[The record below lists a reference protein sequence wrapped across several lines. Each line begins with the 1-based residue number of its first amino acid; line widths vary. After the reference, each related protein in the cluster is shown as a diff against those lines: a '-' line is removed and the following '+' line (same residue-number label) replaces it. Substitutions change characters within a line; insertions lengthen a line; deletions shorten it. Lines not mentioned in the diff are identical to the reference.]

1 MRGGEGLT
9 YAQVQA
15 YVESLTDVERA
26 ELAAEL
32 DAEDADRRAHPL
44 AWAKLWHREE
54 PRTSQ
59 RTAAKVMLGARQLYR
74 FLLGGNRSSKTW
86 LGTCLDVVY
95 ALGSD
100 HPDVIR
106 WARLN
111 EIDLAA
117 TDVRRGGVDVW
128 SVALDFGD
136 SRRYVRP
143 YLASLFP
150 AGTKLRNWNG
160 EGEAEALL
168 PNGRKITCKAV
179 KQGRDG
185 FQGDAV
191 GRVHFDEEPRD
202 PGVVAEAKMR
212 IVDLH
217 GHIAYT
223 MTPLY
228 GWTPLL
234 SEHVRDPDAA
244 DTVVRWLHGTD
255 NPHVPRALL
264 ERILSSFGTHERA
277 ARERGDIVAMEGRI
291 YTDWRRD
298 LHVVPAFAPPDT
310 WPRYAWVD
318 FGTRNPTAIGWVA
331 QDQRDDV
338 LHVYRE
344 SYRNLQT
351 TEWQAQR
358 FKVLSRWE
366 DEDGVK
372 LLHGEKIRA
381 VVADSAAADERDT
394 WARLGIPTVGASKA
408 VREGISAVASR
419 LAPDA
424 NGKPHIVVHDCCPNV
439 IREFEGYVWRSRI
452 GLADQPD
459 EPLKKDDHHMDGLR
473 YLVMHLTTGGVPVAV
488 VRGATGVRAWG

>member
-1 MRGGEGLT
+1 MQREEARLRA
-9 YAQVQA
+9 YAAQ
-15 YVESLTDVERA
+15 T
-26 ELAAEL
+26 
-32 DAEDADRRAHPL
+32 DRRTHPL
-44 AWAKLWHREE
+44 AYAKLWDRPE

-59 RTAAKVMLGARQLYR
+59 RRAAEVMLGARQLYR

-106 WARLN
+106 WAKLN
-111 EIDLAA
+111 EIDLGK
-117 TDVRRGGVDVW
+117 TDLRPGGCDVW

-143 YLASLFP
+143 YLAALFP
-150 AGTKLRNWNG
+150 EGTKLRNWNG
-160 EGEAEALL
+160 EGEAEAVL
-168 PNGRKITCKAV
+168 PHGRKITCKAV

-191 GRVHFDEEPRD
+191 GRIHFDEEPRD

-212 IVDLH
+212 IVDQR

-234 SEHVRDPDAA
+234 SEYVREPDAA
-244 DTVVRWLHGTD
+244 DAIVRWLHGTD
-255 NPHVPRALL
+255 NPHVPRDLL
-264 ERILSSFGTHERA
+264 ERILSSFGSHERA

-291 YTDWRRD
+291 YADWRRD
-298 LHVVPAFAPPDT
+298 LHVVPAFVPPSS
-310 WPRYAWVD
+310 WPRYAYVD
-318 FGTRNPTAIGWVA
+318 FGVRNPTAIGWIA
-331 QDQRDDV
+331 HDERDDV
-338 LHVYRE
+338 YHLYRE
-344 SYRNLQT
+344 SYENEKT

-366 DEDGVK
+366 DEDGRK
-372 LLHGEKIRA
+372 LQHGEVIRA
-381 VVADSAAADERDT
+381 VVADAAAADERDT
-394 WARLGIPTVGASKA
+394 FERAGIVTEPGPKA
-408 VREGISAVASR
+408 VREGISAVAAR

-424 NGKPHIVVHDCCPNV
+424 NGRPHLLVHDCCPNF
-439 IREFEGYVWRSRI
+439 IREIEGYVWRSRI
-452 GLADQPD
+452 GLADQPE
-459 EPLKKDDHHMDGLR
+459 EPLKKNDHHMDGLR
-473 YLVMHLTTGGVPVAV
+473 YFIMHQTADAMPVIEF
-488 VRGATGVRAWG
+488 RGLRGRRAG